1 MEDKET
7 KDTWDITFRCSG
19 KRSNCHDYS
28 VCIQCN
34 NYTVCFFPTGR
45 TEAVSVDTDF
55 LSFRV
60 RMVLLYSGDVGWM
73 KYFIL
78 QIVQLKRR
86 KIFFSPTVQETKFYH
101 LLHCKPKR
109 PHPEFVNNVP
119 QFTPPFQSL
128 VFNFLPALSVT
139 YLLIWQVFILC
150 AVMYFK
156 H

>member
-28 VCIQCN
+28 VCVQCN
-34 NYTVCFFPTGR
+34 NYRVCFFPTRR

-86 KIFFSPTVQETKFYH
+86 KIFFPLQYKKPSSTTFFTVNQ
-101 LLHCKPKR
+101 
-109 PHPEFVNNVP
+109 NVP
-119 QFTPPFQSL
+119 IQNLLTMCPNSLHLFNLWFSISSLPFQL
-128 VFNFLPALSVT
+128 HT
-139 YLLIWQVFILC
+139 Y
-150 AVMYFK
+150 
-156 H
+156 

>member
-28 VCIQCN
+28 VCVQCN
-34 NYTVCFFPTGR
+34 NYTVCFFPTRR

-86 KIFFSPTVQETKFYH
+86 KIFFSPTVQETKFHH
-101 LLHCKPKR
+101 LLHCKL
-109 PHPEFVNNVP
+109 NQNVP
-119 QFTPPFQSL
+119 IQNLLTMCPNSLHLFNLWLSISSLPFQL
-128 VFNFLPALSVT
+128 HT
-139 YLLIWQVFILC
+139 Y
-150 AVMYFK
+150 
-156 H
+156 

>member
-28 VCIQCN
+28 VCVQCN
-34 NYTVCFFPTGR
+34 NYTVCFFPTRR

-101 LLHCKPKR
+101 LLHCKL
-109 PHPEFVNNVP
+109 NQNVP
-119 QFTPPFQSL
+119 IQNLLTMCPNSLHLFNLWLSISSLPFQL
-128 VFNFLPALSVT
+128 HT
-139 YLLIWQVFILC
+139 Y
-150 AVMYFK
+150 
-156 H
+156 